1 MRLVLAVFF
10 SLIPLFATAQ
20 PSMFAGYDAFCGL
33 PVIVESTPQHAVA
46 TIRNNV
52 RIIIVDPSVMSN
64 WRLSRMFSLAHE
76 CGHHQL
82 GHLSPQE
89 MFSRAHMNAT
99 PRQEMH
105 ADCWATRALAANGR
119 YDEIER
125 AIRDNDREGPMMNGA
140 YPSGMT
146 RASYIRECAAGT
158 RSGTESDSAAEDSED
173 GDSGD
178 EGTTNTAPTPQ
189 CLAEMN
195 QRCMTSCQGHF
206 GYSYSVCKNR
216 MCNAP
221 RQLESNI
228 SRCNARN

>member
-1 MRLVLAVFF
+1 MRLVFAVIF
-10 SLIPLFATAQ
+10 SLMPLFAKAQ

-33 PVIVESTPQHAVA
+33 PVIVESTPQLAVA
-46 TIRNNV
+46 TIRNNIRV
-52 RIIIVDPSVMSN
+52 ILVDPSVMSN
-64 WRLSRMFSLAHE
+64 WRFSRIFSLAHE

-89 MFSRAHMNAT
+89 MFSRAHMSAT

-125 AIRDNDREGPMMNGA
+125 AIRDNDRDGPMMNGA

-146 RASYIRECAAGT
+146 RASYIRQCAAGT
-158 RSGTESDSAAEDSED
+158 RRGTESDSEEEDSE
-173 GDSGD
+173 
-178 EGTTNTAPTPQ
+178 EPRTTTTGPSPQ

-195 QRCMTSCQGHF
+195 QKCMTSCQRDF
-206 GYSYSVCKNR
+206 GYTYSVCENR

-221 RQLESNI
+221 RQLASNI